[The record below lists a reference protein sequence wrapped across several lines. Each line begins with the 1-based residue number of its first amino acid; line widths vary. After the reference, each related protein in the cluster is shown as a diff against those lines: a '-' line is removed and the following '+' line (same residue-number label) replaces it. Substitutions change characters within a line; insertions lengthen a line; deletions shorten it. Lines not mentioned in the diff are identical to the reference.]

1 MKAGITSNNF
11 LIGDK
16 NKKNQKYLLILMHIL
31 VWGIIFYMPF
41 LSNFRSPK
49 TLSDL
54 FREFRPP
61 IFFALIFYINY
72 FFLIRKFVFTK
83 KILAFLLVNITI
95 YICCIFLLEYFR
107 EFNFQKINE
116 TNEQLQ
122 EMIRRP
128 EPSFIEVFLRIFL
141 AFMMTTGVSVAI
153 KITSKWFQS
162 EHLRKELEKEHLKS
176 ELLHLKNQLNP
187 HFLFNTLNNIYGLII
202 QNQEKAQDAV
212 HQLSK
217 LMRYLLYDSNE
228 KFVLLRKE
236 IEFMHHY
243 IDLMRLRLMTN
254 VSVSYEF
261 PKNLIDC
268 KIAPLLFIS
277 LIENAFKHG
286 VNLNE
291 PSEIEI
297 EMKLSA
303 DKKLEFYIKNTA
315 FPKNNE
321 DRSGSGIGLVNL
333 RKRLNLLYPEN
344 HTFTIHQRDKYF
356 ECTLTLQL

>member
-1 MKAGITSNNF
+1 MNARIKPSSFAN
-11 LIGDK
+11 GDK
-16 NKKNQKYLLILMHIL
+16 DKKKQRYLLILMHIL

-83 KILAFLLVNITI
+83 KIWAFLLVNIGL
-95 YICCIFLLEYFR
+95 YICCIFILEYFR
-107 EFNFQKINE
+107 DFNFQKIDQATE
-116 TNEQLQ
+116 SLQ
-122 EMIRRP
+122 EMDRRP
-128 EPSFIEVFLRIFL
+128 GPSFIEVFLRLFL
-141 AFMMTTGVSVAI
+141 AFMMTTGVTVAI
-153 KITSKWFQS
+153 KITSKWFHS

-228 KFVLLRKE
+228 KLVPLSKE

-254 VSVSYEF
+254 VSVHYAF
-261 PKNLIDC
+261 PKNNVDC
-268 KIAPLLFIS
+268 EIAPLLFIS

-286 VNLNE
+286 VNLNA
-291 PSEIEI
+291 PSEIEM
-297 EMKLSA
+297 EMNLSRE
-303 DKKLEFYIKNTA
+303 KKLEFYVKNTA
-315 FPKNNE
+315 FPKSDE

-333 RKRLNLLYPEN
+333 RKRLKLLYPEN
-344 HTFTIHQRDKYF
+344 HTFTIHQEDKYF